1 MIQSVGQLKTG
12 SEAGMM
18 ISPQRE
24 TSGQKADL
32 GALEGGCL
40 GSTQSSQG
48 RQCTYKGAKI
58 SPTQVAKFVD
68 HKSVQLRSG
77 VFLLA

>member
-32 GALEGGCL
+32 GALAGGLL
-40 GSTQSSQG
+40 GEHSVIAGKTVYLQG
-48 RQCTYKGAKI
+48 GENKSYAGG
-58 SPTQVAKFVD
+58 QVC
-68 HKSVQLRSG
+68 RS
-77 VFLLA
+77 